1 MNKPPF
7 DWSYIYYVARNK
19 LGMTEE
25 EFWES
30 SLEKINDLT
39 NVYGALHD
47 EKKMNKRQNELRSKS
62 PAKGKELFID
72 EVSWF

>member
-1 MNKPPF
+1 
-7 DWSYIYYVARNK
+7 
-19 LGMTEE
+19 MTEE

-47 EKKMNKRQNELRSKS
+47 EKKMNKRQNELRNKS
-62 PAKGKELFID
+62 QAKGQEVFID